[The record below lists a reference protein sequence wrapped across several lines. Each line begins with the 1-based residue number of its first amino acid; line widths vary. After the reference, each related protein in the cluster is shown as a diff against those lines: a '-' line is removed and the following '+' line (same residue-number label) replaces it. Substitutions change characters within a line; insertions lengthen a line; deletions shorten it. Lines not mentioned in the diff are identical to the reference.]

1 MALLRRLTG
10 DEQRTVRHWA
20 MEFIVVVAGVL
31 LALWLQDW
39 GEQRKALD
47 AMEAAEAAVHDE
59 VRETLTSLIWREA
72 IRKCHR
78 DRTQLILD
86 RLLDSNNH
94 WPGINE
100 NVLSP
105 AVGKLPTS
113 VAPGIYQRPVDTF
126 TDSAW
131 TSALATGAFA
141 PMDRKRFSQL
151 VSLYDQIEFLR
162 KTREIEDDAASR
174 LSPLVHPLE
183 LTPDLRAEMLRGV
196 YDLDRT
202 RFVFEFQGNPADF
215 ATAMRR
221 LGWNDAAEIDR
232 SIIEGDRDTAQRGI
246 KFRPCVV
253 KEKNPF
259 RTASH

>member
-1 MALLRRLTG
+1 MALLRRLTA
-10 DEQRTVRHWA
+10 DEQRTIGHWA
-20 MEFIVVVAGVL
+20 MEFIIVVAGVL

-39 GEQRKALD
+39 VQNRKELQG
-47 AMEAAEAAVHDE
+47 MKAAEAAVHDE
-59 VRETLTSLIWREA
+59 VRETLMSLIWRQA

-86 RLLDSNNH
+86 RLLDGNNH
-94 WPGINE
+94 WPGINQ

-105 AVGKLPTS
+105 ALGNVPTS

-126 TDSAW
+126 TDAAW
-131 TSALATGAFA
+131 TSALATGALA
-141 PMDRKRFSQL
+141 PMDRARFSQL

-215 ATAMRR
+215 AAAMRR
-221 LGWNDAAEIDR
+221 LGWNDAAEVDR
-232 SIIEGDRDTAQRGI
+232 SLLEDGQEVARRGI
-246 KFRPCVV
+246 KFRPCVAN
-253 KEKNPF
+253 EKNPF
-259 RTASH
+259 RGPF